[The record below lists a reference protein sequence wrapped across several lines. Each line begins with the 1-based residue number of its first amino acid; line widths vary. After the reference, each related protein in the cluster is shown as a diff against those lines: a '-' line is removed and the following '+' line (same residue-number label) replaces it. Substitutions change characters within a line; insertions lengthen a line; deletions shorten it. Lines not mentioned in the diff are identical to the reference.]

1 MRMSRI
7 ASLPALLAVAVI
19 SLPFLADKS
28 SVVAASPRAAAPIG
42 KQLAE
47 LKGSDTVAGNALGI
61 SVAISGTTALVGA
74 PGFAKDAG
82 RAYVFTNTVAGW
94 KESAEL
100 KGSDTVAAD
109 YFGYSVA
116 ISGSTAV
123 VGAPGFAKD
132 AGRAY
137 AFLKTTAG
145 WKQVAEL
152 KGSDT
157 VAADYFGYSATISGT
172 TALVGAP
179 SSAKN
184 AGRAYV
190 FLKTTAG
197 WKQAAELKGS
207 DTVAKDGFGCSVAI
221 SGTTAIVGA
230 PGHAKGAGSAYLFTA
245 TATGWKQAAEL
256 KGSDTVTDNGF
267 GFSVAISGMTAIAGA
282 PGFAKAAGRAY
293 VFAKTTAGWKQAA
306 ELKGSDTVASDDF
319 GYTVAISDT
328 TALAGA
334 PGFTKNAGR
343 AYVFTKAATGWKQ
356 AAKMKGSDTVAADLF
371 GYSLAIS
378 GTTAVVGADDH
389 AKSAGRAYVFKA

>member
-1 MRMSRI
+1 MSRI

-356 AAKMKGSDTVAADLF
+356 AAKMKGSDTVAADYF
-371 GYSLAIS
+371 GCSAAIS
-378 GTTAVVGADDH
+378 HATALVGADGH
-389 AKSAGRAYVFKA
+389 AKSVGRAYVFDA